1 MSYLARMLILRYSI
15 THVRAKVTA
24 YLRFHAHKSRPHLTI
39 AGGQCEVAGL
49 LALCFFDLRQAALSS
64 EPRWGRSAGGPVM
77 SEVALPNMLVVKSQ
91 RLTLEF
97 RSGALGLSSSF

>member
-39 AGGQCEVAGL
+39 AGGQCEVVGL
-49 LALCFFDLRQAALSS
+49 LALCFFDLRQGSAVVGTEVGAICWRLGAVGGGFAKHARGKI
-64 EPRWGRSAGGPVM
+64 PKAYFGIPFGRTRA
-77 SEVALPNMLVVKSQ
+77 
-91 RLTLEF
+91 EF
-97 RSGALGLSSSF
+97 